1 MNQWVWFGFEGIGRH
16 GLIVKTGFSC
26 NEMKETNLIKK
37 GKESFGWNFFFFFF
51 LVFLTQILDLLTIKG
66 NKTSKEP
73 RV

>member
-51 LVFLTQILDLLTIKG
+51 FGFFNTNFRFTYLKG
-66 NKTSKEP
+66 K
-73 RV
+73 

>member
-37 GKESFGWNFFFFFF
+37 GKESFSWNFFFFFWF
-51 LVFLTQILDLLTIKG
+51 F
-66 NKTSKEP
+66 
-73 RV
+73 